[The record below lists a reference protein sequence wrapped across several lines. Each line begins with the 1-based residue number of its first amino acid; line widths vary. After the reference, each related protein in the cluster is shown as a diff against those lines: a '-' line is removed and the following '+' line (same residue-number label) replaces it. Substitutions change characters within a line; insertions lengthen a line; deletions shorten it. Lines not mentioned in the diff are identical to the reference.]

1 MNFWFTEI
9 PLLQWRYFYGS
20 FDDNLF
26 NTTRAI
32 SNGTNVL
39 MVCYDAFENLAI
51 FTMRKVELFPDFTSM
66 IMAFFQNML
75 GSITQMI
82 NIYKN
87 LQNAIAKND
96 LTPIFFE
103 MGKMFRLIVDF

>member
-1 MNFWFTEI
+1 M
-9 PLLQWRYFYGS
+9 QWRYFYGS

-26 NTTRAI
+26 NTTRTV

-39 MVCYDAFENLAI
+39 MICFDSLENIAI
-51 FTMRKVELFPDFTSM
+51 FTMQKVNMFPDFTSM

-87 LQNAIAKND
+87 LQNAIEKGD
-96 LTPIFFE
+96 LTPVFLE
-103 MGKMFRLIVDF
+103 MGKIFRIIIDFEPIDLSGY